1 MRFDLERYL
10 SRLGAIETGNKFEV
24 RLNCPNCGDE
34 GYHLYFNLSHQ
45 CGLCFKC
52 NFSPSLLRLIME
64 FEGCDDLGARRFLQK
79 STLRT
84 GKISQMF
91 PETSL
96 VSRSGRAPEKPLL
109 SLPPGFKLL
118 NSLDKFPSYAA
129 SRGITHEI
137 AEEFK
142 IGMTLLGRYAWHLIF
157 PVFKNYRL
165 FGFVARRMSNDG
177 SRRYLYPKGFKTS
190 EVLYRIDEL
199 TRNNCV
205 LVEGVFD
212 CIPLQ
217 FEAAAL
223 LGSFL
228 SKIHLKLLLKKGF
241 KKIYLALDSDAKEK
255 TKEAGIKL
263 CPYFDVKVAKLS
275 NGDPGSYQR
284 EKLLEKI
291 KDALD
296 FDEWKYNWL
305 REKSLTC

>member
-10 SRLGAIETGNKFEV
+10 LRLGAIETGNKFEV
-24 RLNCPNCGDE
+24 RLDCPNCGDD
-34 GYHLYFNLSHQ
+34 GHHLYFNMLHK
-45 CGLCFKC
+45 CGFCFKC

-64 FEGCDDLGARRFLQK
+64 SEGLDDLGASRFLQK

-84 GKISQMF
+84 VEISQTF
-91 PETSL
+91 SETSL
-96 VSRSGRAPEKPLL
+96 ISQSGRAPEEPLL
-109 SLPPGFKLL
+109 SLPSGFRLL
-118 NSLDKFPSYAA
+118 NSLDKFPSYAV
-129 SRGITHEI
+129 SRGITHQV

-142 IGMTLLGRYAWHLIF
+142 IGMTLLGRYSWHLIF
-157 PVFKNYRL
+157 PVFKNCRL

-199 TRNNCV
+199 TRNSCV

-228 SKIHLKLLLKKGF
+228 SKVHLKLLLKKGF
-241 KKIYLALDSDAKEK
+241 KKIYLALDSDAEEK
-255 TKEAGIKL
+255 TKEAGIRL
-263 CPYFDVKVAKLS
+263 RPYFDVKVAELS
-275 NGDPGSYQR
+275 DGDPGTYPR
-284 EKLLEKI
+284 EELLEKVE
-291 KDALD
+291 DAID
-296 FDEWKYNWL
+296 FDEWEYNHL
-305 REKSLTC
+305 RSSIC

>member
-10 SRLGAIETGNKFEV
+10 FRLGAIETGNKFEV

-34 GYHLYFNLSHQ
+34 GYHLYFNLLHK

-52 NFSPSLLRLIME
+52 NFSPSLFKLIME
-64 FEGCDDLGARRFLQK
+64 FEGCDDVGARRFLQ
-79 STLRT
+79 SNIVL
-84 GKISQMF
+84 
-91 PETSL
+91 
-96 VSRSGRAPEKPLL
+96 EKPIETKTSQLYSA

-118 NSLDKFPSYAA
+118 NTLDKFPSYAVQ
-129 SRGITHEI
+129 RGITHEV

-142 IGMTLLGRYAWHLIF
+142 VGMTLLGRYAWHLIF
-157 PVFKNYRL
+157 PVFKNGGF

-199 TRNNCV
+199 TGNSCV
-205 LVEGVFD
+205 IVEGVFD

-228 SKIHLKLLLKKGF
+228 SKIHLQLLLKKGF
-241 KKIYLALDSDAKEK
+241 KRICLALDSDAKEK

-263 CPYFDVKVAKLS
+263 SPYFDVKVAELS

-284 EKLLEKI
+284 KKLLEKVG
-291 KDALD
+291 DAMD
-296 FDEWKYNWL
+296 FDEWRYNWL
-305 REKSLTC
+305 RERSLAC

>member
-1 MRFDLERYL
+1 
-10 SRLGAIETGNKFEV
+10 
-24 RLNCPNCGDE
+24 
-34 GYHLYFNLSHQ
+34 
-45 CGLCFKC
+45 
-52 NFSPSLLRLIME
+52 
-64 FEGCDDLGARRFLQK
+64 
-79 STLRT
+79 
-84 GKISQMF
+84 MF

-96 VSRSGRAPEKPLL
+96 ISQSGRAPEEPLL
-109 SLPPGFKLL
+109 SLPSGFRLL
-118 NSLDKFPSYAA
+118 NSLDKFPSYAV
-129 SRGITHEI
+129 SRGVTHEV

-142 IGMTLLGRYAWHLIF
+142 VGMTLLGKYAWHLIF
-157 PVFKNYRL
+157 PVFRNGGL

-199 TRNNCV
+199 TGNSCV

-228 SKIHLKLLLKKGF
+228 SKMHLKLLLKKGF
-241 KKIYLALDSDAKEK
+241 RSICLALDSDAKEK

-263 CPYFDVKVAKLS
+263 LPYFDVKVAELS

-284 EKLLEKI
+284 KRLLEKVGN
-291 KDALD
+291 AMD
-296 FDEWKYNWL
+296 FDEWRYNYL
-305 REKSLTC
+305 RSSIC

>member
-10 SRLGAIETGNKFEV
+10 LKLGAIETGNKFEV
-24 RLNCPNCGDE
+24 RLDCPNCGDE
-34 GYHLYFNLSHQ
+34 GHHLYFNMLHK

-52 NFSPSLLRLIME
+52 NFSPSLIKLIME
-64 FEGCDDLGARRFLQK
+64 SEGCDDLGARRFLQK
-79 STLRT
+79 FTLRT
-84 GKISQMF
+84 VETSQMF

-96 VSRSGRAPEKPLL
+96 ISQSGRAPEEPLIP
-109 SLPPGFKLL
+109 LPLGFKLL
-118 NSLDKFPSYAA
+118 NSLDKFPSYAVQ
-129 SRGITHEI
+129 RGITHEA

-142 IGMTLLGRYAWHLIF
+142 IGMTLLGRYTWHLIF
-157 PVFKNYRL
+157 PVFKNCGL

-199 TRNNCV
+199 KGDSCV

-217 FEAAAL
+217 FEATAL

-228 SKIHLKLLLKKGF
+228 SKEHLKLLLKKGF

-263 CPYFDVKVAKLS
+263 SPYFDVKVAELT
-275 NGDPGSYQR
+275 NGDPGGYSR
-284 EKLLEKI
+284 EELLEKVE
-291 KDALD
+291 DAMD
-296 FDEWKYNWL
+296 FDEWKYSYL
-305 REKSLTC
+305 KSSIC

>member
-10 SRLGAIETGNKFEV
+10 FRLGAIETGNKFEV

-34 GYHLYFNLSHQ
+34 KYHLYFNLLHR

-52 NFSPSLLRLIME
+52 GFSPSLFKLIME
-64 FEGCDDLGARRFLQK
+64 FEGCDDLGARRFLQ
-79 STLRT
+79 SSIVL
-84 GKISQMF
+84 
-91 PETSL
+91 
-96 VSRSGRAPEKPLL
+96 EKPIETKTSQLYSA

-118 NSLDKFPSYAA
+118 NTLDKFPSYAVQ
-129 SRGITHEI
+129 RGITQKV

-157 PVFKNYRL
+157 PVFKNGEL
-165 FGFVARRMSNDG
+165 FGFIARRMSNDG
-177 SRRYLYPKGFKTS
+177 SKRYLYPKGFKTS

-199 TRNNCV
+199 TGDSCV
-205 LVEGVFD
+205 IVEGVFD

-263 CPYFDVKVAKLS
+263 LPYFDVKVAELS

-284 EKLLEKI
+284 KKLLEKV

-296 FDEWKYNWL
+296 FDEWRYNWL
-305 REKSLTC
+305 RERSSIC

>member
-10 SRLGAIETGNKFEV
+10 FRLGAIETGNKFEL
-24 RLNCPNCGDE
+24 RLDCPNCGDE
-34 GYHLYFNLSHQ
+34 GYHLYFNLSNL
-45 CGLCFKC
+45 CGFCFKC
-52 NFSPSLLRLIME
+52 NFSPSLLKLIME

-84 GKISQMF
+84 VGTSQMY
-91 PETSL
+91 PEKTS
-96 VSRSGRAPEKPLL
+96 SSGRTPEEPLL
-109 SLPPGFKLL
+109 SLPPGFRLL
-118 NSLDKFPSYAA
+118 NSLDKFPSYAV
-129 SRGITHEI
+129 SRGVTHEV

-142 IGMTLLGRYAWHLIF
+142 VGMTLLGRYAWHLIF

-177 SRRYLYPKGFKTS
+177 SKRYLYPKGFKTS

-199 TRNNCV
+199 TGDSCV

-228 SKIHLKLLLKKGF
+228 SKIHLQLLLKKGL

-255 TKEAGIKL
+255 TKEVGIKL
-263 CPYFDVKVAKLS
+263 LPYFDVKVAELS
-275 NGDPGSYQR
+275 NGDPGSYPR
-284 EKLLEKI
+284 KKLLEKVGN
-291 KDALD
+291 AMD
-296 FDEWKYNWL
+296 FDEWKYEYL
-305 REKSLTC
+305 KGLVR